1 MKLSEQTVSLLKN
14 FASINQNLQFKTG
27 NKLSTISAQKNILV
41 NAEIPETFPSD
52 FAIYDLNK
60 MLGVMNLFPDPEMEI
75 GDKTM
80 KIGGKVD
87 YMFADP
93 TMIVSPPEKEL
104 TFPEAEIKFTLTN
117 AEFNQTIKA
126 ATLLGLP
133 HICVEGKD
141 GKINLVAT
149 DVHNSSSDE
158 YRSELGETGM
168 VFNMVF
174 KIENLKLYAGDY
186 DVELTSKGISKFSHT
201 SSNLQYFIA
210 TESDST
216 FGG

>member
-14 FASINQNLQFKTG
+14 FASINQNLQFKSG

-75 GDKTM
+75 GDNTM

-104 TFPEAEIKFTLTN
+104 PFPEAEIKFTLTN

>member
-14 FASINQNLQFKTG
+14 FASINQNLQFKSG

-75 GDKTM
+75 GDNTM

-104 TFPEAEIKFTLTN
+104 TFPEAEIKFVLTN